1 MSSRQDL
8 QQRAL
13 VAKLSREDLE
23 DQHLRT
29 LEDINILK
37 AHARKQEEKI
47 KKWFLL
53 KFMLYICSWVSI
65 FWSISSAI
73 WKI

>member
-1 MSSRQDL
+1 MKMSSQQDL
-8 QQRAL
+8 QQRAM

-37 AHARKQEEKI
+37 VHGRKQEEKI
-47 KKWFLL
+47 KKYDVLL
-53 KFMLYICSWVSI
+53 LV
-65 FWSISSAI
+65 
-73 WKI
+73 